1 MSRSYRNI
9 TPRLAGQIRLLMTD
23 VDGTITPGGDSLS
36 LAVLDAIKCLEG
48 EGIMVGLVSGRMLSR
63 LESMARDL
71 GITGPIIAENGGV
84 AKLKAN
90 SQLIDLGYSR
100 EPAIKALEKL
110 KRLFPEA
117 IQEREDNKY
126 RLVDT
131 VIISHGIE
139 PKELR
144 KYLEDAELLDSGYV
158 LHLLQ
163 KGVSK
168 GKTLTRVLGN
178 LTNGSLS
185 AAEVIVFG
193 DSLTDLSLFQMFP
206 NSVLITNP
214 RLPAQERQVLR
225 KFARYASALPPGDG
239 FVEVALHILNARLNS
254 NLKSKA
260 N

>member
-1 MSRSYRNI
+1 MSRSYRSI
-9 TPRLAGQIRLLMTD
+9 TPRLAGQLKLLMTD

-36 LAVLDAIKCLEG
+36 LEVLDAINCLEG
-48 EGIMVGLVSGRMLSR
+48 EGIMVGLVSGRMLPR

-90 SQLIDLGYSR
+90 SQLLDLGYSR
-100 EPAIKALEKL
+100 EPAIKALEEL

-126 RLVDT
+126 RLVDV
-131 VIISHGIE
+131 VIISHGVE
-139 PKELR
+139 PEELR
-144 KYLEDAELLDSGYV
+144 SCLEDVELLDSGYV

-168 GKTLTRVLGN
+168 GKTLTRVLGD

-206 NSVLITNP
+206 NSVLIPNP

-225 KFARYASALPPGDG
+225 GFARYASELPPGDG
-239 FVEVALHILNARLNS
+239 FVEVASHILNARLS
-254 NLKSKA
+254 SS
-260 N
+260 